1 MSDRKPKLHIID
13 INKLN
18 SNKFLKNY
26 DIIIDKNEKEENE
39 YRNQGKYIYHNGKTY
54 KLSKY
59 PDDYG
64 NLPEWTELRK
74 EDLGYSYFEDGL
86 IDYNTYVPINFKDW
100 KIGETRFKSDYIKP
114 LGKFSHTA
122 YTLTD
127 FFRKKDGAKFIL
139 EVPIVFSNT
148 KLGGPNQHYTIFS
161 SSNYSYGGSITYQYA
176 SGEKHTCKYHY
187 DCAYPNSKLHLTP
200 ENEKNAF
207 YMVQKGIKNEFEKNP
222 ITYFSMCGPCKMY
235 MEELPIRYGKEWKYM
250 NMVVCID

>member
-13 INKLN
+13 INKLK

-26 DIIIDKNEKEENE
+26 DIIIDINEEDSE
-39 YRNQGKYIYHNGKTY
+39 YRNQGKYIYHNGKTH
-54 KLSKY
+54 KLSSY

-64 NLPEWTELRK
+64 TLPQWTELRK
-74 EDLGYSYFEDGL
+74 EDLGYSYFEDGI
-86 IDYNTYVPINFKDW
+86 IDYNSYVPINSKDW

-127 FFRKKDGAKFIL
+127 FFREKDGAHFTL
-139 EVPIVFSNT
+139 EVPVVFSNT
-148 KLGGPNQHYTIFS
+148 KRGGPNQHYTIS
-161 SSNYSYGGSITYQYA
+161 STSEHCYGGSITYQYA
-176 SGEKHTCKYHY
+176 CGEKHTCKYNF
-187 DCAYPNSKLHLTP
+187 DCGNPISNLKLTQ

-207 YMVQKGIKNEFEKNP
+207 YMIQKGIKNEFEKNP

-235 MEELPIRYGKEWKYM
+235 IEELPIRYGKEWKYM